1 MNHTELSK
9 RLETVGRFVPEAVR
23 LADIGSDHAYLPVAL
38 MLKGKIDFAIAG
50 EVVKGPF
57 ESAKRQVM
65 KNGLSE
71 RIEVRLANG
80 LEAIEKDDQ
89 ISAITIAGM
98 GGSLIRDIL
107 ESGRQNQR
115 LSGEERLILQPN
127 IGEKTLRTWLKEN
140 NYQIIAEEIIEENKK
155 IYEIIVAEKKEQPID
170 YSEKELMFGPFLLE
184 EKNAAFSAK
193 WQRELKQREVIL
205 EQLKNA
211 SEQNRYETIQQEV
224 EWIKEVL

>member
-1 MNHTELSK
+1 
-9 RLETVGRFVPEAVR
+9 
-23 LADIGSDHAYLPVAL
+23 
-38 MLKGKIDFAIAG
+38 
-50 EVVKGPF
+50 
-57 ESAKRQVM
+57 
-65 KNGLSE
+65 
-71 RIEVRLANG
+71 
-80 LEAIEKDDQ
+80 
-89 ISAITIAGM
+89 M

-107 ESGRQNQR
+107 EAGRQNQR

-184 EKNAAFSAK
+184 DKNATFSAK